1 MIQLIWLSFGTK
13 KPNKLNNR
21 FMLNIRENELLVALD
36 IVDVRKKELIIQSIK
51 KLILDLKL

>member
-1 MIQLIWLSFGTK
+1 
-13 KPNKLNNR
+13 
-21 FMLNIRENELLVALD
+21 MLNIRENELLVALD